1 MVNSESY
8 PVEKL
13 TLDARRRSIGLAYF
27 NGGLWGIGNGLAG
40 TTLLFYLAA
49 SYGVRGLTLSW
60 LLAAPS
66 LVGVLRLFTPL
77 WLDRVGN
84 RRRFCTRMF
93 FISALVLLGLPL
105 MSAPGVLPQATQSI
119 VALTTCWAGYHLFEH
134 FAVVALWSWFADL
147 VPQPIRGRFVGRRQG
162 WMNGGKVLGI
172 VISAVATVSWQTRC
186 EVTGHLERLWIGFA
200 ALTCVGAIVMLFAI
214 WPLHAMTDPASPSRI
229 GAGSPRQ
236 RLGELLTPFSDGDFR
251 RLLYYGLWFS
261 FANGIADTAVRV
273 YQISI
278 LQLTYAEK
286 RILDATSRG
295 IQSLVMPWAGAQ
307 ADRHGN
313 VPVLV
318 VSQGLVAAALLF
330 FLIAAPDAKWWVVG
344 AYVCWIAYA
353 GTNVAMPNLMLR
365 LSAPECSAAYSA
377 AWFASTQLAYALS
390 ALAGG
395 LLFDILSD
403 CWQPTMLGNWEI
415 DHFALLLIGGCVLRM
430 LGILWAR
437 RIPEPSSTSRS
448 LASEP

>member
-1 MVNSESY
+1 M
-8 PVEKL
+8 
-13 TLDARRRSIGLAYF
+13 GLVRH
-27 NGGLWGIGNGLAG
+27 GNDWANCSLHLATAIFDVCS
-40 TTLLFYLAA
+40 TTA
-49 SYGVRGLTLSW
+49 S
-60 LLAAPS
+60 
-66 LVGVLRLFTPL
+66 
-77 WLDRVGN
+77 
-84 RRRFCTRMF
+84 
-93 FISALVLLGLPL
+93 
-105 MSAPGVLPQATQSI
+105 
-119 VALTTCWAGYHLFEH
+119 
-134 FAVVALWSWFADL
+134 
-147 VPQPIRGRFVGRRQG
+147 
-162 WMNGGKVLGI
+162 
-172 VISAVATVSWQTRC
+172 
-186 EVTGHLERLWIGFA
+186 GF
-200 ALTCVGAIVMLFAI
+200 L
-214 WPLHAMTDPASPSRI
+214 
-229 GAGSPRQ
+229 
-236 RLGELLTPFSDGDFR
+236 
-251 RLLYYGLWFS
+251 

-390 ALAGG
+390 ALG
-395 LLFDILSD
+395 
-403 CWQPTMLGNWEI
+403 
-415 DHFALLLIGGCVLRM
+415 
-430 LGILWAR
+430 R
-437 RIPEPSSTSRS
+437 RITV
-448 LASEP
+448 